1 MVEGD
6 AYQVLVSAKF
16 IEHNATCGRQT
27 FFSAAN
33 ATEAVS
39 ALPSSITRHA
49 RLLEL
54 RTIINTHKN
63 IRISGCRR
71 YFRSVVTTVE
81 MVSTFGC
88 FVFPTSTK
96 HQ

>member
-6 AYQVLVSAKF
+6 AYQVLVSAEF
-16 IEHNATCGRQT
+16 IEHNATCNFGERQT

-33 ATEAVS
+33 AFEAVS
-39 ALPSSITRHA
+39 ALPSSMTRHA

-63 IRISGCRR
+63 IRISECRR
-71 YFRSVVTTVE
+71 YF
-81 MVSTFGC
+81 
-88 FVFPTSTK
+88 
-96 HQ
+96 